1 MRIGDHCMIGP
12 GTTISTVGHPLS
24 PAGRRAKL
32 ARGEP
37 VTIGDDAW
45 LGAKVAMLP
54 GATIGSNVVVAVGA
68 VVTKDVPDNVIVAG
82 VPARVV
88 RTIDDDVDR
97 GDWGQPDRSGARRV
111 PGTVAPW
118 TREELMRKLG
128 LIGGIGPESTIPYYR
143 GIVFGVQE
151 RMGERVFPPMTIE
164 SLDVYRVLELCEG
177 RRFDELVDYLGDGL
191 DALAAAGAD
200 FAALSANTPHI
211 VLGRLQERSPLPLV
225 SIVEAARAE
234 AQRRGLGRVGLLG
247 TIFTMREEFFAEPF
261 ERAGITV
268 VRPDADEQELIQA
281 RISDELELGVV
292 RPETVDE
299 LCAIVAGLR
308 RRAGIEAVVL
318 GCTEL
323 PLALGDGN
331 SPVPCL
337 DTGEIHVRALIDEIL
352 DDGARDGDPAGSV
365 SGA

>member
-1 MRIGDHCMIGP
+1 M
-12 GTTISTVGHPLS
+12 
-24 PAGRRAKL
+24 
-32 ARGEP
+32 
-37 VTIGDDAW
+37 
-45 LGAKVAMLP
+45 
-54 GATIGSNVVVAVGA
+54 
-68 VVTKDVPDNVIVAG
+68 
-82 VPARVV
+82 PARVV